1 VESLCPKLLAK
12 ALSAPQNICL
22 RAYKSDANFP
32 EAALVPGLPRQI
44 RHKASAGYLCVSAA
58 QPLEVPQLIFLSAF
72 DRTALHFFV
81 ILKQFLGRRSA
92 IIVILLSLFLF
103 FFSFFL
109 LQNEQKQRL
118 WEGSM
123 CKTDPKLPIS

>member
-1 VESLCPKLLAK
+1 VTPMGELRLLRTTSHTKQIKYRAMAMIPAYLNRRGTSSL
-12 ALSAPQNICL
+12 S
-22 RAYKSDANFP
+22 
-32 EAALVPGLPRQI
+32 
-44 RHKASAGYLCVSAA
+44 
-58 QPLEVPQLIFLSAF
+58 LEVPQLIFLSAF